1 MKFLLRKDWLAAIA
15 FVAFFALPK
24 GLTSSYVPVELPTWI
39 LIYAIAVLIVYR
51 FGLIPLACAIFTV
64 NMLSNVPFTADFSAW
79 YMGTF
84 ALTTLS
90 VVALAGW
97 GFYNSLG
104 GGPVWR
110 PEIE

>member
-1 MKFLLRKDWLAAIA
+1 M
-15 FVAFFALPK
+15 
-24 GLTSSYVPVELPTWI
+24 WI

-51 FGLIPLACAIFTV
+51 FGLIPLAGAIFTV

-79 YMGTF
+79 YMSTF
-84 ALTTLS
+84 ALTLLS

-97 GFYNSLG
+97 GFYHSLG
-104 GGPVWR
+104 GEPLWT